1 MVGCNDAGLYQNVD
15 FKESDGEKDN
25 NYITHDGDYED
36 DDADDDCDKNMRLT
50 GRRSNTIK
58 RS

>member
-1 MVGCNDAGLYQNVD
+1 MVGCNDASHYQNVD

-36 DDADDDCDKNMRLT
+36 DHDGDDYDEGDTAKDDKDE
-50 GRRSNTIK
+50 S
-58 RS
+58 